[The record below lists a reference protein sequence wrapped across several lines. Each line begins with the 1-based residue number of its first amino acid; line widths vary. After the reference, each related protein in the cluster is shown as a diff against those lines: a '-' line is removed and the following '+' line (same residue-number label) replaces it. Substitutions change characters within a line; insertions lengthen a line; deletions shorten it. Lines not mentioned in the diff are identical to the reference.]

1 MSMNLSARKM
11 SHTEK
16 GFDAGTNENSEL
28 LTNQMMA
35 EGANLL
41 QLIEENTLSVKPNHT
56 LRLLKE
62 AIEHVSEGKPL
73 DDNIDSK
80 AKGSIKLVEKILI
93 PQKEFPFINFKGHLL
108 GAGGKILRKIQ
119 DETESKIMILGAGS
133 MKDNAIEEELKRSG
147 NSMYKHLEEPLHIC
161 VVSEGPPMIAFT
173 KMGLSLKE
181 ITKLLIRVGIGSTM
195 NAA

>member
-1 MSMNLSARKM
+1 
-11 SHTEK
+11 
-16 GFDAGTNENSEL
+16 
-28 LTNQMMA
+28 MA

-181 ITKLLIRVGIGSTM
+181 ITKILFSALLDDMPIQEKPLVEQVCKNIETM
-195 NAA
+195 DNQRELLFSWNIIK